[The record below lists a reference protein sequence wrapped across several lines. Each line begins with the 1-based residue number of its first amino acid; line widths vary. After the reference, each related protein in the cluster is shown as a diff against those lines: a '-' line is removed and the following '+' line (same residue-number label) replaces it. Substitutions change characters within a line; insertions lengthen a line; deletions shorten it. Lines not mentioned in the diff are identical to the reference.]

1 MTIEGW
7 GVRIES
13 KLGASIDVTNAST
26 SNSTDLQLH
35 DGNSSNAQKWNLTWL
50 NPVKNGVYK
59 IPMKNDGTKL
69 LSVAGGSYAKNSHL
83 IVDDGSLPEDAAY
96 FRVIYM
102 TGGYYRIENVRASM
116 SLNVYNSSTANG
128 TTLQIY
134 PWQGSYD
141 NEMFHITQNSD
152 GTYTIKS
159 KLGNSYIGT
168 NSTTASGTG
177 AKMYTSQSNYT
188 KWNLEM
194 VNGYDETLTLYAIW
208 GDNEPPVLEAED
220 TWVFYDDIEDGT
232 DTEKDY
238 LEELLLETAKA
249 EDDRDGN
256 VTDRIEVVDY
266 DEVWDEAKKEYD
278 PDDENTEDLV
288 KTIEVTYR
296 VADDFGNIAE
306 LTKTL
311 YVVFDNSV
319 LIPNSAINGYI
330 RYVDKDHIDT
340 VDPDS
345 NWGEAT
351 YNAKLREALDNL
363 ENGTNPV
370 YEFTIE

>member
-1 MTIEGW
+1 
-7 GVRIES
+7 
-13 KLGASIDVTNAST
+13 
-26 SNSTDLQLH
+26 
-35 DGNSSNAQKWNLTWL
+35 
-50 NPVKNGVYK
+50 
-59 IPMKNDGTKL
+59 
-69 LSVAGGSYAKNSHL
+69 
-83 IVDDGSLPEDAAY
+83 
-96 FRVIYM
+96 
-102 TGGYYRIENVRASM
+102 
-116 SLNVYNSSTANG
+116 
-128 TTLQIY
+128 
-134 PWQGSYD
+134 
-141 NEMFHITQNSD
+141 
-152 GTYTIKS
+152 
-159 KLGNSYIGT
+159 
-168 NSTTASGTG
+168 
-177 AKMYTSQSNYT
+177 MYTSQSNYT